1 MVSKKDIGKLFK
13 QKHFTGHQVG
23 RILLDS
29 LLDQLYDRPPK
40 ISDQEIVKMRDHL
53 ANEYEGSIYD
63 TYVNIY
69 AGLVDMFNYVQM
81 LSNNAMLNLVTL
93 KGDLSLLSQATLD
106 HQMKINEPVT
116 ITERQF
122 RRYETKYRKYLKETS
137 DQHKKQKIL
146 VFHYLQ
152 SRLENILDESSWED
166 TDKETFWKKYSHI
179 KEILD
184 QYDKDHNSIPA
195 KSNQYIQKFYR
206 DYHQDDSSPIEGLK
220 SLAFFEALNTK
231 QYDKELQDQIKSKHL
246 NLSLKDLKAYLL
258 KSYLSERYENNLSKD
273 DASGQ
278 AFKDNDIYL
287 QYFDNLKNS
296 AKVDDALPDHLTKKD
311 LLDNWIF
318 DIPAIHFDDNTN
330 TSTTN
335 KINTENIQSL
345 DQILAKEL
353 FDIFKAT
360 AQDLS
365 ALTPDIKEILTFNDP
380 NELLNKKTTQG
391 DLAKKGDDFYKDY
404 ISITWLRSEDDYGM
418 WRVFPKKYQHQ
429 AHMHGFSVYHDPNN
443 NTEEDHFTKIADQE
457 EKSFFQKIEEY
468 TDDQQVS
475 QRYASIEKFI
485 TLYQAYDQFING
497 LIIFSKDED
506 LVEFKKV
513 PAYREFLNEL
523 NKFHTI
529 RNLSLYELENMIRDK
544 KLLKDTQKRIITGFP
559 LIDLK
564 QKRIEKNNLEDI
576 ASYIARTF
584 SQEDSKP
591 ISTVTVLNDIVRG
604 DINAKKE

>member
-1 MVSKKDIGKLFK
+1 MVSKKDIDKLFK

-40 ISDQEIVKMRDHL
+40 ISDQEIAKMKDHL
-53 ANEYEGSIYD
+53 ANEYEGGIYD

-69 AGLVDMFNYVQM
+69 AGLIDVFNFVQM
-81 LSNNAMLNLVTL
+81 LSNNAMLNLVAL
-93 KGDLSLLSQATLD
+93 KGDVSLLSQATLD
-106 HQMKINEPVT
+106 HQMKLNEPVT

-122 RRYETKYRKYLKETS
+122 RRYETNYKKYLKEVS
-137 DQHKKQKIL
+137 NQHKNEKIL
-146 VFHYLQ
+146 LIHYLQ
-152 SRLENILDESSWED
+152 SKLETILDESTWKD

-206 DYHQDDSSPIEGLK
+206 DYHQDDSNPIEGLK
-220 SLAFFEALNTK
+220 SLAFFETLNTK

-246 NLSLKDLKAYLL
+246 NLSLQELKAYLL

-273 DASGQ
+273 DASEQ

-287 QYFDNLKNS
+287 HYFNNLKSS
-296 AKVDDALPDHLTKKD
+296 ADFDDTLPDHLTKKD
-311 LLDNWIF
+311 LIDNWIF
-318 DIPAIHFDDNTN
+318 NIPAIHFDDNTN

-391 DLAKKGDDFYKDY
+391 ILAKKGDNFYKDY

-418 WRVFPKKYQHQ
+418 WRVFPKKYQYQ

-506 LVEFKKV
+506 LGEFKKV

-523 NKFHTI
+523 NKFHAI
-529 RNLSLYELENMIRDK
+529 RNLSLYELEDMIHDK

-564 QKRIEKNNLEDI
+564 QTRIEKNNLEDI

-591 ISTVTVLNDIVRG
+591 ISTVTVLDDIVRG

>member
-40 ISDQEIVKMRDHL
+40 ISDQEIVKMKDHL

-93 KGDLSLLSQATLD
+93 KGDVSLLSQATLD

-122 RRYETKYRKYLKETS
+122 RRYETKYRKFLKETS
-137 DQHKKQKIL
+137 DQHKKQKKL

-166 TDKETFWKKYSHI
+166 TDKETFWKKYPHI

-273 DASGQ
+273 DASEQ
-278 AFKDNDIYL
+278 AFKDNDMYV
-287 QYFDNLKNS
+287 QYFDNLKNR

-335 KINTENIQSL
+335 EINTENIQSL

-391 DLAKKGDDFYKDY
+391 ILAKKGDDFYKDY

-418 WRVFPKKYQHQ
+418 WRVFPKKYQYQ
-429 AHMHGFSVYHDPNN
+429 AHMHGFSVYHDPSND
-443 NTEEDHFTKIADQE
+443 TEEDHFTKIADQE
-457 EKSFFQKIEEY
+457 EKAFFKRMEEY

-475 QRYASIEKFI
+475 QRYASIERFI

-506 LVEFKKV
+506 LGEFKKV

-523 NKFHTI
+523 NKFHAI

-564 QKRIEKNNLEDI
+564 QKRIEKDNLEDI

>member
-40 ISDQEIVKMRDHL
+40 ISDQEIVKMKDHL

-81 LSNNAMLNLVTL
+81 LSNNAMLNIVTL
-93 KGDLSLLSQATLD
+93 KGDVSLLSQATLD

-152 SRLENILDESSWED
+152 SRLETILDESSWKD

-184 QYDKDHNSIPA
+184 QYDKDNNSIPA
-195 KSNQYIQKFYR
+195 KFNQYIQKLYR
-206 DYHQDDSSPIEGLK
+206 DYHQDDSRTTEELK
-220 SLAFFEALNTK
+220 SFAFFEALNTK
-231 QYDKELQDQIKSKHL
+231 RYDKELQDQIKGKHL

-273 DASGQ
+273 DASEQ

-296 AKVDDALPDHLTKKD
+296 AKVDDDLPDPLTKKD
-311 LLDNWIF
+311 LIDNWIF
-318 DIPAIHFDDNTN
+318 ELPSLYTED
-330 TSTTN
+330 TTN
-335 KINTENIQSL
+335 ISEDLKKL
-345 DQILAKEL
+345 DQILAEEL
-353 FDIFKAT
+353 FDFFKAT
-360 AQDLS
+360 AEDLS
-365 ALTPDIKEILTFNDP
+365 TLNPNMKEILTFKDAK
-380 NELLNKKTTQG
+380 ELLNKETSQG

-506 LVEFKKV
+506 LSEFKKV

-529 RNLSLYELENMIRDK
+529 RNLSLYELEDMIRDK

-564 QKRIEKNNLEDI
+564 QTRIEKNNLEDI

-591 ISTVTVLNDIVRG
+591 ISTVTVLDDIVRG